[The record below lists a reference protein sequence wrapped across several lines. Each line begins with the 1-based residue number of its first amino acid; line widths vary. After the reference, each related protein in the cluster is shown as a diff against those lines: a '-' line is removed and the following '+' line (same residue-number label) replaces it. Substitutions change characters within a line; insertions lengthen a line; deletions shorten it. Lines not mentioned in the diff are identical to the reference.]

1 MSVEIQGQL
10 AALLADY
17 IIARQS
23 TPFPGDFRQRFDKL
37 EGAFAQLPALQS
49 RPTLLVRAGFG
60 VGRWAK
66 VPWLVILDP
75 RETTTPQ
82 QGVAVALHFRQDMAG
97 IMLSLNQGASRDLAE
112 RGRKEARAA
121 WRSLA
126 NHARTLIGDLAS
138 VGFQLDGD
146 ISLGQ
151 DDGHDAGDLAAR
163 TIAWAA
169 FPVDALPDDTTLNRL
184 LDALLVGYERWV
196 ADQNRGHPVL
206 GFETGALEEMRQRF
220 LSHMTGFLT
229 FTDGSGTYRRQERDY
244 KTQLAA
250 IFQTDLLPLLT
261 APPEDAAQAD
271 MTMQALHQL
280 LTKRKV
286 GEPPAVQNLL
296 SWRATEHLGRL
307 RGAEAL
313 EAACLFRDLLSG
325 TGDTPTRVERF
336 NAGYVAILARHMPSG
351 TQGVSR
357 SLPTLLLMLADT
369 THEIFV
375 RTTLFND
382 VARQLGCPRPL
393 SDEHLNAGDYQA
405 CLRLASGIRTCLQ
418 DWGWQP
424 QDMIDVQS
432 FLWVAA
438 SGAYTEAPLDAFDD
452 ATDPQSERR
461 IFKIA
466 PGEQARLWP
475 ECRKEG
481 MICIGWDKV
490 GDLREYPAD
499 GLEELKQALR
509 AAYPEDYTGSG
520 ARRATGTR
528 KAKEIWHFRNLQPG
542 DIVLATRGAS
552 EILAMGEVVEPGYS
566 FDPSRTEYQHTVAVR
581 WNDKY
586 RRDLRDR
593 LPPGV
598 RATWMNCTLSPV
610 DRALYAAILGERPIP
625 DSFVLPSDIDVEDTQ
640 IPENF
645 YIEPPFADTV
655 AAIAAKKLKLPE
667 RLLRRYHVAL
677 KTRGFVILA
686 GVSGTGK
693 TWLAEAYAQAVA
705 AEYLVVPVAPNWTSR
720 EDLLGYVSPTSG
732 EYQHTAFSRFLI
744 RAAKAH
750 EQAADNNSV
759 RPFHVIL
766 DEMNLAR
773 AEHYFADF
781 LSVLEQRNRDGKATL
796 SLGDAQVSL
805 FSNLVFIG
813 TVNMDETTHGFAH
826 KVYDRAQVIEVTLDR
841 DMLAAHVAGQEYA
854 DILLSLWDALG
865 PVAPFA
871 LRTADDIAAYVRRAT
886 ALGATWQEAF
896 DEAVLQ
902 KLLPRIRG
910 FDPTLAELL
919 QKLST
924 LTQHDFPLSHA
935 KIEQMRKGL
944 RDGVVSFF

>member
-1 MSVEIQGQL
+1 MSVEIQDQL

-17 IIARQS
+17 IIARQGA
-23 TPFPGDFRQRFDKL
+23 PFPGDFRQRFDKL
-37 EGAFAQLPALQS
+37 ERAFAQLPALQS
-49 RPTLLVRAGFG
+49 RPDLLIRSGFG

-75 RETTTPQ
+75 RETRTPQ
-82 QGVAVALHFRQDMAG
+82 QGVAVALNFRQDMAG
-97 IMLSLNQGASRDLAE
+97 MTLSLNQGVARDLAE

-121 WRSLA
+121 WRSRA
-126 NHARTLIGDLAS
+126 SHARTLIGDLES
-138 VGFQLDGD
+138 VGFRLDGD

-151 DDGHDAGDLAAR
+151 DDGHAASDLAAR
-163 TIAWAA
+163 TIAWTAY
-169 FPVDALPDDTTLNRL
+169 PVDALPDDTTLNRL
-184 LDALLVGYERWV
+184 LDALLVGYGRWV

-206 GFETGALEEMRQRF
+206 AFETGALQEMRQRF
-220 LSHMTGFLT
+220 LTHMTGFLT
-229 FTDGSGTYRRQERDY
+229 FTDSSGTYRRQERDY

-250 IFQTDLLPLLT
+250 IFQTELLPLLT
-261 APPEDAAQAD
+261 APPEDAGQAEA
-271 MTMQALHQL
+271 TIQALHQV
-280 LTKRKV
+280 LTRRKV
-286 GEPPAVQNLL
+286 GEPPAIQNLL

-313 EAACLFRDLLSG
+313 EAVHLFRDLLSG

-336 NAGYVAILARHMPSG
+336 NAGYVAILACHMPSG

-357 SLPTLLLMLADT
+357 SLPTLLLMLADPA
-369 THEIFV
+369 HEIFV

-393 SDEHLNAGDYQA
+393 SDEHLNAGDYEA
-405 CLRLASGIRTCLQ
+405 CLRLASGIRTCLE

-438 SGAYTEAPLDAFDD
+438 SGAYAEAPRDAFDD

-466 PGEQARLWP
+466 PGEQARFWP
-475 ECRKEG
+475 ECRREG

-499 GLEELKQALR
+499 GQADLKQALR
-509 AAYPEDYTGSG
+509 DAYPDQYTGSR
-520 ARRATGTR
+520 ARQATGT
-528 KAKEIWHFRNLQPG
+528 KKVKELWHFRNLQPG
-542 DIVLATRGAS
+542 DIVLASRGAS

-581 WNDKY
+581 WNDMY
-586 RRDLRDR
+586 RRNLTDK

-598 RATWMNCTLSPV
+598 RATWMNCALYPV

-625 DSFVLPSDIDVEDTQ
+625 DSFVPPTDIDDEDTAV
-640 IPENF
+640 PDNL

-655 AAIAAKKLKLPE
+655 AAVAAKKLKLPE

-744 RAAKAH
+744 RAAKAY
-750 EQAADNNSV
+750 EQAEDKISV

-781 LSVLEQRNRDGKATL
+781 LSALELRNRHDQATL
-796 SLGDAQVSL
+796 TLGDAQVGL
-805 FSNLVFIG
+805 FRNLVFVG

-841 DMLAAHVAGQEYA
+841 GMLAAHVAGQEYA

-865 PVAPFA
+865 SVAPFA

-910 FDPTLAELL
+910 FDPALAELL
-919 QKLST
+919 QKLVT

-935 KIEQMRKGL
+935 KVEQMRKGL
-944 RDGVVSFF
+944 RDGAVSFF